1 MCLIFFAVQQHPNYN
16 LVIAANRDEFY
27 SRKTAPAAFWQEQP
41 NILGGRDLEAKGT
54 WMAMTKTGRISMV
67 TNYRDPHNINP
78 IAPSRGQLVSDYL
91 AGEMDP
97 SFYLKKIE
105 QVGKA
110 YNGFNL
116 IVGNSSD
123 LYYYSNY
130 SGSPTKIEQGIHG
143 LSNHLLDTPWPKV
156 ERGKEKW
163 NALLT
168 QPVLKPAELF
178 DFLLDEQQAP
188 DNLLPETGIGL
199 DRERALS
206 SMFIKTN
213 GYGTRCSTVILIDHQ
228 NRAEFVERVYDL
240 ATFQYEDRTFS
251 FEINGRQR

>member
-1 MCLIFFAVQQHPNYN
+1 MCLIFFAIEKHSKYKLIV
-16 LVIAANRDEFY
+16 AANRDEFY
-27 SRKTAPAAFWQEQP
+27 NRQTAPAEFWQEQP

-54 WMAMTKTGRISMV
+54 WIAMTKTGRISMV

-78 IAPSRGQLVSDYL
+78 IAPSRGQLVSGYL

-130 SGSPTKIEQGIHG
+130 SGSPKKIEQGIHG

-168 QPVLKPAELF
+168 QPALKPAELF

-188 DNLLPETGIGL
+188 DEQLPETGIGL

-213 GYGTRCSTVILIDHQ
+213 GYGTRCSTVILIDHE
-228 NRAEFVERVYDL
+228 NRVEFTERVYNL
-240 ATFQYEDRTFS
+240 ATFQYDDRTFS
-251 FEINGRQR
+251 FEINGR

>member
-163 NALLT
+163 NA
-168 QPVLKPAELF
+168 
-178 DFLLDEQQAP
+178 
-188 DNLLPETGIGL
+188 
-199 DRERALS
+199 
-206 SMFIKTN
+206 
-213 GYGTRCSTVILIDHQ
+213 
-228 NRAEFVERVYDL
+228 
-240 ATFQYEDRTFS
+240 
-251 FEINGRQR
+251 